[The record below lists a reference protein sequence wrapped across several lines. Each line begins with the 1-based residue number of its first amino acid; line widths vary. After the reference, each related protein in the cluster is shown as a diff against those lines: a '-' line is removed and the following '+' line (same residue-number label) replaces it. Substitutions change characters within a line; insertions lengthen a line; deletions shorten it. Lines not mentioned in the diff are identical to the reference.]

1 LDERVVASLPRPD
14 LVIGGRRVVS
24 FCSNNYLGLSHLYP
38 VKRAARRALAR
49 YSYATTE
56 SRKLGGNLQILEQLE
71 SRISEFKSAEA
82 AMVCA
87 TGLLTNVAAIPAIVD
102 AHGFSSHFYGMPR
115 QSKEHLILFD
125 AGAHQSIRMSLRIA
139 RSKSIKFAH
148 NNMQDLERL
157 LSEHRSMDVLIITEG
172 AFSMDGDLSP
182 LAAVADLAGEFDA
195 ALYVDD
201 AHGTGVYGPKGR
213 GVVEHFGIASARVS
227 FHMGTF
233 SKAFGAMG
241 GFLAGDA
248 PLIRVLKSFAPG
260 YRFTSSLPAEV
271 AAGIVAAIG
280 IVERRPSLRQKL
292 WRNTS
297 RLRAGLDEIGLDP
310 GPSLGPIIPLVVG
323 SPATARNAE
332 QELLDAGIYCAA
344 AYPPAVSAESCRLR
358 IVVTAMHS
366 KRDIDRLLTALA
378 HIASPQEAL
387 VERYVTGINSL
398 MLGGK
403 IS

>member
-1 LDERVVASLPRPD
+1 VIATQRRPQMADSLAAVGQWLEHEGLELDERVVASLPRPD

-271 AAGIVAAIG
+271 AAGIVAG
-280 IVERRPSLRQKL
+280 ERVAAGGGVAV
-292 WRNTS
+292 
-297 RLRAGLDEIGLDP
+297 AGLAVHRQVLCAIAVAGLVIEHDVAACLGDV
-310 GPSLGPIIPLVVG
+310 GPAVVG
-323 SPATARNAE
+323 
-332 QELLDAGIYCAA
+332 D
-344 AYPPAVSAESCRLR
+344 
-358 IVVTAMHS
+358 
-366 KRDIDRLLTALA
+366 
-378 HIASPQEAL
+378 L
-387 VERYVTGINSL
+387 VGA
-398 MLGGK
+398 
-403 IS
+403 